1 MSETLPKVEFMV
13 GANFLGSNSGVSRA
27 TKKVH
32 TRLNLSLESKDLTVD
47 GNGQNIQG
55 SELPN
60 ASYKSMLI
68 GASSDPAH
76 IMSLIQLMDLEN
88 DFFLVRFHNKDNY
101 NKLVIYV
108 DLRKPLVSNVRIN
121 GRLQRVEYE
130 SLSDVCFMY
139 RHYSHRVDLCMGML
153 VERPQRGK
161 GCFSGAT
168 RREDFRSGYGGSR
181 FAAFQGDE

>member
-1 MSETLPKVEFMV
+1 MSETLPTVEFMV

-32 TRLNLSLESKDLTVD
+32 TRPNLSPESKDLTVD
-47 GNGQNIQG
+47 GNGQKIQG

-60 ASYKSMLI
+60 TLYKYTLI

-76 IMSLIQLMDLEN
+76 IM
-88 DFFLVRFHNKDNY
+88 
-101 NKLVIYV
+101 
-108 DLRKPLVSNVRIN
+108 KPLMSNVRIN

-130 SLSDVCFMY
+130 SLLDVCF
-139 RHYSHRVDLCMGML
+139 RCGHYGHRVDLCMGVKIL
-153 VERPQRGK
+153 SPNKETWPQRAK

-181 FAAFQGDE
+181 FAAFQGDEGEI

>member
-1 MSETLPKVEFMV
+1 MSETLPTVEFMV

-60 ASYKSMLI
+60 ASYKSTLI
-68 GASSDPAH
+68 GASSDAAH

-88 DFFLVRFHNKDNY
+88 DFFLVRFHNKDDY

-108 DLRKPLVSNVRIN
+108 DLRKPLVSNLRIN

-130 SLSDVCFMY
+130 SLSNEEPF
-139 RHYSHRVDLCMGML
+139 GPWML

-181 FAAFQGDE
+181 FAAFQGDEGEIL